1 MFGSSEEDKQEV
13 LLQQYQ
19 GIRETILANVKT
31 IGKMV
36 DQAKGLQKIA
46 ETIQEGD
53 IKTSVEQQVKNI
65 QNLIDQLI
73 IQTQDFFDKYEDF
86 VRKAFPQ

>member
-1 MFGSSEEDKQEV
+1 VQEV

-19 GIRETILANVKT
+19 GIRETISANVKT

-36 DQAKGLQKIA
+36 DQAKGLQKLA
-46 ETIQEGD
+46 ETMQEGD

-73 IQTQDFFDKYEDF
+73 IQTQDLFDKYEDF